1 MVVVGGDE
9 TLRARAVAAGFPVA
23 TSLEEWQTDRARDA
37 GGMAGRGIGGDRWD
51 GIGKAESVFVLP
63 EPAPRTSM
71 AAPREEMPEYVRR
84 MRDLS
89 GHYTEPLD
97 AEPARDHGT
106 EVPAHGRLPRITPRI
121 TMPLPTAALDP
132 DGDTAEVVRRA
143 QERREERI
151 TSAIRRT
158 GSPLLG
164 LDHLWAA
171 GDPRQVRARVRRRR
185 AGRCRRAGSPYSRSP
200 LCAWRGERE
209 CGVRALPSTAPWDAV
224 ASGLVAGHPG
234 GADDARC
241 QFRRGRRGHFEGTS
255 RDWERHLGRE
265 ASPER
270 RRFNFFDQP
279 PPRTI
284 RWGL

>member
-1 MVVVGGDE
+1 MVRRRLHSAATLHAIVAAIGRTRARSIAVIFPSTPSPELAEREALPALRAHADRLGKHVVVVGGDE

-23 TSLEEWQTDRARDA
+23 TSLEEWQTDEHETLA
-37 GGMAGRGIGGDRWD
+37 GWLAAGPVGPVGSWE
-51 GIGKAESVFVLP
+51 AESVFVLP

-84 MRDLS
+84 IRDLS

-171 GDPRQVRARVRRRR
+171 GDMPPGESEGEAPES
-185 AGRCRRAGSPYSRSP
+185 GS
-200 LCAWRGERE
+200 L
-209 CGVRALPSTAPWDAV
+209 
-224 ASGLVAGHPG
+224 
-234 GADDARC
+234 
-241 QFRRGRRGHFEGTS
+241 
-255 RDWERHLGRE
+255 
-265 ASPER
+265 
-270 RRFNFFDQP
+270 
-279 PPRTI
+279 
-284 RWGL
+284 